1 MKDKKIRKAVRTY
14 LIEDDKIVVIKYKKH
29 DNGYYDI
36 PGGKIEENES
46 STKASIREFKEE
58 TGIDII
64 KQYYIGKNIIEFPD
78 RIFDFDIYIVDE
90 YKGKPLDFDE
100 NDSMWVDL
108 NKIQNEEKIFPSI
121 KAIKYLKDNMNL
133 RIYCESNDEIIEIKE
148 L

>member
-46 STKASIREFKEE
+46 PPKASIREFKEE
-58 TGIDII
+58 TGIDIL
-64 KQYYIGKNIIEFPD
+64 KQHYIGNNIIEFPD

>member
-46 STKASIREFKEE
+46 PTKASIREFKEE
-58 TGIDII
+58 TGIDIL
-64 KQYYIGKNIIEFPD
+64 KQHYIGNNIIEFPD

-90 YKGKPLDFDE
+90 YKGKPLDFEE
-100 NDSMWVDL
+100 NNSMWVDL

-133 RIYCESNDEIIEIKE
+133 RIYCESNDVIIEIKE